1 MPPTSKIHHVFHI
14 SQLKKRI
21 GQQVIPSIDPPICSS
36 DGQPLIEPIVV
47 LDRTMVKKGNK
58 ASTQILVQWANML
71 PEEATWEDY
80 KFIVSQFPDFK
91 EP

>member
-1 MPPTSKIHHVFHI
+1 
-14 SQLKKRI
+14 
-21 GQQVIPSIDPPICSS
+21 
-36 DGQPLIEPIVV
+36 
-47 LDRTMVKKGNK
+47 MVKKGNK